1 MNKFNIGDVV
11 TGRYRNTWA
20 SDGKYKIKKI
30 FLNNDNS
37 AEYILEKINEN
48 DYCNS
53 VRWEEKELKFVDED
67 KIKYNRELTFREVMA
82 QIKEGEVWEDVMNK
96 NITISKNGINLNRLD
111 WTNSMFM
118 SFDSKFKLQRKE
130 YTFEEA
136 FKSYEE
142 GKEIESC
149 VSGHK
154 YKKGNLHATTLCG
167 QDYLI
172 QGYGI
177 PISDISGNWYVNE

>member
-11 TGRYRNTWA
+11 TGRDRGTWA
-20 SDGKYKIKKI
+20 SDSEYKIKEI
-30 FLNNDNS
+30 FLTDNNS

-53 VRWEEKELKFVDED
+53 VIWREDQLKFVDED

-96 NITISKNGINLNRLD
+96 NITISKNGINLNGLD

-149 VSGHK
+149 EDGEIYNK
-154 YKKGNLHATTLCG
+154 LKEDKGIDKLFNASQIRG
-167 QDYLI
+167 K
-172 QGYGI
+172 
-177 PISDISGNWYVNE
+177 WYINNK